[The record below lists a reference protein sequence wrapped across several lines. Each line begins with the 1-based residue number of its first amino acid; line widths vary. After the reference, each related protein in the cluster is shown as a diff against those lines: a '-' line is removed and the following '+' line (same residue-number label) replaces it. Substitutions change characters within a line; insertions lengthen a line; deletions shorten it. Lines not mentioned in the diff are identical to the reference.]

1 MSIFRRRDEESK
13 ATLRKIQR
21 QNGNDLCADCCGS
34 EPKYACLNKGLFLCQ
49 SCCGVHR
56 SFRNKVPRI
65 KSVEIDFWTEDML
78 EFMKQHGNDKG
89 NVIWAKN
96 VPIFYRRPRPEDA
109 HVLKEQWIRA
119 KYERKE
125 FVDGAPEPSYLNGT
139 MRGYLKKRKK
149 GDNHWHQVLFVL
161 SEKELA
167 YYLRDQDEK
176 PKETFHVTKINVT
189 FAQERTN
196 IDNSLQITH
205 VKDGITRN
213 YFVCSDSGQLI
224 VDWYMAIRAAKFKA
238 LRQNGLT
245 VDLASLNMELMRD
258 FTIEGVLEKK
268 GPRGEPWQKR
278 WCTLDGRRFLYF
290 EQAMDATPKGEF
302 IIGSTT
308 EGYSVEE
315 GDLSVTSQDEDYCFT
330 ITVPSRI
337 YALKAKTENE
347 RRMWLDCILEVI
359 AQPMTDEDKTEM
371 KKTDNRKRP
380 KRNPFPFM
388 KSIRASFLRDEESP

>member
-1 MSIFRRRDEESK
+1 MTEKNRAVILELMKTPENNK
-13 ATLRKIQR
+13 
-21 QNGNDLCADCCGS
+21 CADCGAPNPEWAS
-34 EPKYACLNKGLFLCQ
+34 ASMGLFICITC
-49 SCCGVHR
+49 SGIHR
-56 SFRNKVPRI
+56 NLGAQVSTV
-65 KSVEIDFWTEDML
+65 KSLRLDTWTDEKL

-205 VKDGITRN
+205 VKDGSTRN

-308 EGYSVEE
+308 EGFSVEE

-330 ITVPSRI
+330 LTVPSRK
-337 YALKAKTENE
+337 YPLKAKTENE

-371 KKTDNRKRP
+371 KDTEKSKKQRSDS
-380 KRNPFPFM
+380 FAGSLV
-388 KSIRASFLRDEESP
+388 KSIRASFLKDED

>member
-1 MSIFRRRDEESK
+1 MTEKNRAVILELMKTPENNK
-13 ATLRKIQR
+13 
-21 QNGNDLCADCCGS
+21 CADCGAPNPEWAS
-34 EPKYACLNKGLFLCQ
+34 ASMGLFICITC
-49 SCCGVHR
+49 SGIHR
-56 SFRNKVPRI
+56 NLGAQVSTV
-65 KSVEIDFWTEDML
+65 KSLRLDTWTDEKL

-308 EGYSVEE
+308 EGFSVEE

-330 ITVPSRI
+330 LTVPSRK
-337 YALKAKTENE
+337 YPLKAKTENE

-371 KKTDNRKRP
+371 KDTEKSNKQRS
-380 KRNPFPFM
+380 NSFGGSLV
-388 KSIRASFLRDEESP
+388 KSIRASFLKDED